1 MATFNNLEDLMKI
14 VENEAKKAMEY
25 TAREMQKRIRV
36 LILEE
41 IYSVYRP
48 EQYERTFN
56 LLNSVEV
63 VPIQKQGNE
72 WIIEVRFKNN
82 THTNKSWYNAEGAGI
97 HKGDTTTLSQ
107 IMEAI
112 AEGEAKMGTY
122 GTEIDIMGMSYE
134 EWIVTKKAFRMIFD
148 YLKDN
153 FQMTWV

>member
-1 MATFNNLEDLMKI
+1 MVFNSVEDLMKV

-41 IYSVYRP
+41 IYSIHP
-48 EQYERTFN
+48 EKYERTFN

-72 WIIEVRFKNN
+72 WIIEVRFKDED
-82 THTNKSWYNAEGAGI
+82 HVNKSWYNADGAGI
-97 HKGDTTTLSQ
+97 HKGETVTLSQ

-112 AEGEAKMGTY
+112 ADGEAKMGTY

-134 EWIVTKKAFRMIFD
+134 EWILSKKAFRMIFD

>member
-1 MATFNNLEDLMKI
+1 MDFNSIDDFTR
-14 VENEAKKAMEY
+14 VFENEVKKSLEY

-41 IYSVYRP
+41 IYSIHP
-48 EQYERTFN
+48 EKYQRTYK

-63 VPIQKQGNE
+63 VPIKKVGNE
-72 WIIEVRFKNN
+72 WIIEVRFKDED
-82 THTNKSWYNAEGAGI
+82 HVNKSWYDAEGSGI
-97 HKGDTTTLSQ
+97 QKGDSVTLSQ

-122 GTEIDIMGMSYE
+122 GTEIDIMDLAQE
-134 EWIVTKKAFRMIFD
+134 EFLVQKKAFRMIYD